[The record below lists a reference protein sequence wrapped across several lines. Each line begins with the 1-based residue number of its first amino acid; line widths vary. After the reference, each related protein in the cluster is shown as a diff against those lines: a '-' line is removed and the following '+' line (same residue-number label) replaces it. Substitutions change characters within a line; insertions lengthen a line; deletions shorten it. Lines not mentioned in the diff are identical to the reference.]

1 MLDVEKAQH
10 IKDNIWS
17 LFFFGFFF
25 FFFSFFHLSPYQI
38 NKLKAGTVE
47 NKLDKGLH
55 LRKLSSISQR
65 SFFFFP
71 LSRVTLDFV
80 QKSYRFAP
88 KAYTG

>member
-10 IKDNIWS
+10 IKDDIWS
-17 LFFFGFFF
+17 LFFVLFFS

-65 SFFFFP
+65 SFFFP

-88 KAYTG
+88 KAYIG